1 MEYFKIEEESTESSD
16 INEPNIRK
24 SNRRRLKKKAAC
36 HSGAFL
42 LHQLSKNILIDTE
55 SSKYQM
61 WSDKLRKFRSTSWV
75 VKICT
80 DFAPVYPDL
89 YSA

>member
-1 MEYFKIEEESTESSD
+1 MEYFEIEEESSTCD
-16 INEPNIRK
+16 INEPNVRK
-24 SNRRRLKKKAAC
+24 SNRRRLKKKAC

-42 LHQLSKNILIDTE
+42 LHQLSQNILIDTK
-55 SSKYQM
+55 SSKFHM